1 MPNAE
6 KTQLRMKLLLLLTF
20 IGPSILYGQDSTST
34 KERKKFIGINFSP
47 DYSYRYITKN
57 DNNISTEQ
65 WTNIKN
71 IEDSIYKPTLGYTT
85 GLNFYYQINK
95 LISIET
101 GIQYSRKGYKTIPM
115 QTVYSFN
122 YPPAIATNYIYYSYF
137 DFPLRANFTFLKSK
151 LQILASVGAVL
162 NYLHQVSSKSVPET
176 STLTFQKQT
185 HISEYPYNKINIS
198 PSISLGIK
206 YNVNDR
212 INLRVEPTFRYGLIN
227 TDDNSYKYTHLWNA
241 GLNISL
247 NYGL

>member
-1 MPNAE
+1 MLK

-20 IGPSILYGQDSTST
+20 FVPSILFGQDSIPT
-34 KERKKFIGINFSP
+34 KERKFFIGINFSP
-47 DYSYRYITKN
+47 DCSYRYITKN
-57 DNNISTEQ
+57 DKSISADQ
-65 WTNIKN
+65 WTYIKN

-101 GIQYSRKGYKTIPM
+101 GLQYSLKGYKTIPI
-115 QTVYSFN
+115 QTQYSFN

-162 NYLHQVSSKSVPET
+162 NYLHQVSSKSVPEK
-176 STLTFQKQT
+176 SSLTFQKQT
-185 HISEYPYNKINIS
+185 HISEYPYNKINFS

-206 YNVNDR
+206 YNVNNR

-227 TDDNSYKYTHLWNA
+227 TDDKSYAYTHLWNA